1 MKRLLRIAKKIL
13 ILLLWVGG
21 TIGFVAITSAAI
33 TKQRSISCK
42 KLHIQLD
49 NDQGILFVD
58 EEDVRKV
65 FTKLNGQQPEGK
77 PIKTLDLAML
87 EAELE
92 RNPYIAEAIL
102 YADIQGDLHVK
113 VSQKEPLLRII
124 NNNGVSFY
132 IDKKGYKMPVSSKFT
147 SRIPVA
153 TGYINPTQV
162 SEGRV
167 ADSTVLNDLYQLALF
182 IENDPF
188 RSALVEQ
195 IYVDER
201 GEFEIIPMIGNHSVL
216 IGRSD
221 DLEGKFKRLMIFYKE
236 VLTNVDESIYKTVN
250 VKYKDQII
258 CTKF

>member
-1 MKRLLRIAKKIL
+1 MKRLLRIAKKIM

-21 TIGFVAITSAAI
+21 TIGFVVITSAAI
-33 TKQRSISCK
+33 SKQRSIACR

-49 NDQGILFVD
+49 NDQGLFFVD
-58 EEDVRKV
+58 EADVRKA
-65 FTKLNGQQPEGK
+65 FTKLCGQQPEGK
-77 PIKTLDLAML
+77 PIKTLDLAKL
-87 EAELE
+87 EDELE
-92 RNPYIAEAIL
+92 NNPFIEQANL

-113 VSQKEPLLRII
+113 VKQKEPLLRII

-132 IDKKGYKMPVSSKFT
+132 IDKKGYKIPTSSKFT

-153 TGYINPTQV
+153 TGHIDPTQV
-162 SEGRV
+162 FEGRV
-167 ADSTVLNDLYQLALF
+167 ADSTVLNELYRLALF
-182 IENDPF
+182 IEKDPF

-195 IYVDER
+195 VYVDER
-201 GEFEIIPMIGNHSVL
+201 GEFEIIPMIGSHSIL

-221 DLEGKFKRLMIFYKE
+221 DLEGKFRRLMIFYKE
-236 VLTNVDESIYKTVN
+236 VLTNVEESQYRTVN

>member
-1 MKRLLRIAKKIL
+1 MKRLLRIAKKIM

-21 TIGFVAITSAAI
+21 TVGFVVLASAAI
-33 TKQRSISCK
+33 AKQRSIACK
-42 KLHIQLD
+42 KLHIQVD

-58 EEDVRKV
+58 EEDVRKA

-77 PIKTLDLAML
+77 PIKTLDLAKL

-92 RNPYIAEAIL
+92 HNPYIAEANL

-153 TGYINPTQV
+153 TGFIDPTQV
-162 SEGRV
+162 SEGKV

-201 GEFEIIPMIGNHSVL
+201 GEFEIIPMIGSHSVL
-216 IGRSD
+216 IGRAD

-236 VLTNVDESIYKTVN
+236 VLTNVEESQYRTVN
-250 VKYKDQII
+250 VKFKDQII